1 MAEKETIGDEEE
13 FDKRFL
19 RRLLED
25 PTRSVRA
32 LASDLRSYRQKV
44 WRHKRRLE
52 QDHVVWGY
60 TAVVDEAALGNVM
73 YMVLMKMK
81 PLDRQLAELII
92 RRQTQGEFHKQRV
105 RLLNVLY
112 VNGEYDWLIMFSAP
126 DHATARRYYDSI
138 RVSYADFLLDRPV
151 IIDVNFPVIREG
163 KINPDIKKLYDFVP
177 V

>member
-1 MAEKETIGDEEE
+1 MADKEAIGDEEE

-32 LASDLRSYRQKV
+32 LASDLGSYRQKV

-163 KINPDIKKLYDFVP
+163 KINPELKRLYDFVP

>member
-1 MAEKETIGDEEE
+1 MAEKEAIGDENE

-19 RRLLED
+19 KRLFDD

-32 LASDLRSYRQKV
+32 LASDLKSYRQKV

-52 QDHVVWGY
+52 EDHVVWGY
-60 TAVVDEAALGNVM
+60 TAVVDEAALGDVM
-73 YMVLMKMK
+73 YLVLMKMK

-92 RRQTQGEFHKQRV
+92 RRQTMGEFHRQRV

-112 VNGEYDWLIMFSAP
+112 VNGEYDWLVMFSAQ
-126 DHATARRYYDSI
+126 DHATARRYYDSL
-138 RVSYADFLLDRPV
+138 RVSYSDFLLDKPV
-151 IIDVNFPVIREG
+151 IIDVNFPLIREG
-163 KINPDIKKLYDFVP
+163 KVNPELKRLYEFVP

>member
-1 MAEKETIGDEEE
+1 MSEKETIGNEDDVRE
-13 FDKRFL
+13 RVL

-25 PTRSVRA
+25 PTKSVRA
-32 LASDLRSYRQKV
+32 RASELRSYRQKV
-44 WRHKRRLE
+44 WRHRRKLE

-60 TAVVDEAALGNVM
+60 TAVLDEAALGNVM
-73 YMVLMKMK
+73 YLVLMRMK
-81 PLDRQLAELII
+81 PLDKGLAELII
-92 RRQTQGEFHKQRV
+92 RRQTMGEFHKQRV

-138 RVSYADFLLDRPV
+138 RVSYEEYLLDRPV
-151 IIDVNFPVIREG
+151 IIDVNFSVIREG
-163 KINPDIKKLYDFVP
+163 KVNPELKRLYDFVP